1 MAAVKS
7 VTYTPEMTAQV
18 VEMYSVEGLT
28 VADIAAAVGR
38 SEASVIAKLSREGVY
53 KAKKVAAKAKGPTK
67 AVMIATIAAAIG
79 ATEEFLESLEKATSP
94 ALEAVMK
101 ALTAK
106 TAE

>member
-18 VEMYSVEGLT
+18 VEMYATKSLT

-38 SEASVIAKLSREGVY
+38 SEASVIAKLAREGVY
-53 KAKKVAAKAKGPTK
+53 KAKKATAKEKGLTK
-67 AVMIATIAAAIG
+67 AVMVATIAAAVG
-79 ATEEFLESLEKATSP
+79 ATAEVLESLEKATAP
-94 ALEAVMK
+94 ALELVMK

>member
-18 VEMYSVEGLT
+18 VEMYTVEGLA

-38 SEASVIAKLSREGVY
+38 SEASVIAKLAREGVY
-53 KAKKVAAKAKGPTK
+53 KVKAKTVGARGLTK

-79 ATEEFLESLEKATSP
+79 ATEEALESLEKATAP
-94 ALEAVMK
+94 ALDTLMK

-106 TAE
+106 A